1 MMPMR
6 TYGHD
11 THLHLEVGGVRR
23 AEGALRSLPALERP
37 GLECTNS
44 EDGAS
49 EADDARW
56 LLERVLE
63 SEDAVLPLAQG
74 RSRGED
80 I

>member
-11 THLHLEVGGVRR
+11 THLHLEVGGVRG

-37 GLECTNS
+37 SLERTDS

-49 EADDARW
+49 EAHDAGR

-63 SEDAVLPLAQG
+63 SKDAVLPLAQTAL
-74 RSRGED
+74 R
-80 I
+80 